1 MRWIWSGYEGFGAAW
16 WLWSGHDGVGADMM
30 VLEQSS
36 MVPEWSLMDSEPN
49 STVSERNSMDVE
61 RT

>member
-36 MVPEWSLMDSEPN
+36 MVPEWILMD
-49 STVSERNSMDVE
+49 
-61 RT
+61 